1 MSKNKVSKLAIL
13 HNMKQIVKILLI
25 IVLCITS
32 FDASA
37 QNTTI
42 RRGNRTQQT
51 QQQPQRQRN
60 TQSTEEQKYNKD
72 LKEGESLVEAE
83 KYSEAKR
90 HFTIMYAK
98 YPNHEKE
105 IERWLEV
112 CEMFM
117 VEQEEE
123 NKKREEEERRQQE
136 LERLHEIETA
146 YQNDMELGEQ
156 YISECQ
162 YEKALS
168 HFQAMLSEYS
178 EFPDYCNKIND
189 KISYC
194 EEMKFADKTI
204 TVNGVSFKMIAV
216 KGGTFTMGATSEQG
230 SGADSDEK
238 PTHSV
243 TLSDY
248 YIGETEVTQA
258 LWEAVMGSNPSSWE
272 GSNLP
277 VESVSWEDCQEFI
290 SKLNS
295 LTGENFS
302 LPTEAEWEY
311 AARGGNK
318 SQGYKYSGS
327 NVINRV
333 AWYRDNSGDKTHP
346 VKQKQAN
353 ELGIYDMSGNVEEW
367 CSDWLGS
374 YSSSSQTNP
383 SGPSTGTY
391 RVVRGGRWY
400 EFARACRVSNRIT
413 CTYGD
418 RHNGLG
424 LRLAMS
430 SL

>member
-1 MSKNKVSKLAIL
+1 
-13 HNMKQIVKILLI
+13 MKQIVKILLI

-37 QNTTI
+37 QTHTI
-42 RRGNRTQQT
+42 RRSNRTQQT
-51 QQQPQRQRN
+51 QQQQPQRQQQRQN
-60 TQSTEEQKYNKD
+60 TQSTQSTEEQKYNKD
-72 LKEGESLVEAE
+72 LEEGESLVEAE

-156 YISECQ
+156 YISERQ

-178 EFPDYCNKIND
+178 EFPDYCNKINE

-194 EEMKFADKTI
+194 EEMKFPDKTI

-230 SGADSDEK
+230 SDAYDDEK
-238 PTHSV
+238 PTHRV

-258 LWEAVMGSNPSSWE
+258 LWEAVMGSNPSEWK

-277 VESVSWEDCQEFI
+277 VENVSWEDCQEFI
-290 SKLNS
+290 SRLNS

-327 NVINRV
+327 NVIDRV
-333 AWYRDNSGDKTHP
+333 AWYAGNSGDKTHP
-346 VKQKQAN
+346 VKQKLSN
-353 ELGIYDMSGNVEEW
+353 ELGIYDMSGNVREW
-367 CSDWLGS
+367 CSDWYGS

-383 SGPSTGTY
+383 SGPSTGDY
-391 RVVRGGRWY
+391 RVMRGGSWLNS
-400 EFARACRVSNRIT
+400 AMNCRVSRRYDST
-413 CTYGD
+413 PSD
-418 RHNGLG
+418 RYSYYG
-424 LRLAMS
+424 LRLAIS

>member
-1 MSKNKVSKLAIL
+1 
-13 HNMKQIVKILLI
+13 MKQIVKIILI

-37 QNTTI
+37 QTHTI

-51 QQQPQRQRN
+51 QQQQTQQQQRQN

-98 YPNHEKE
+98 YPKHEKE

-117 VEQEEE
+117 EEQEEE

-136 LERLHEIETA
+136 LERLNEIETA

-156 YISECQ
+156 YISERQ

-178 EFPDYCNKIND
+178 EFPDYCNKINE

-194 EEMKFADKTI
+194 EEMKFPDKTI

-230 SGADSDEK
+230 SDADGDK
-238 PTHSV
+238 TPTHSV

-258 LWEAVMGSNPSSWE
+258 LWEAVMGSNPSKWK

-277 VESVSWEDCQEFI
+277 VERVNWEDCQEFI
-290 SKLNS
+290 SRLNS

-327 NVINRV
+327 NDIDRV
-333 AWYRDNSGDKTHP
+333 AWYEDNSGDKNHP

-353 ELGIYDMSGNVEEW
+353 ELGIYDMTGNVYEW
-367 CSDWLGS
+367 CSDWFDD

-383 SGPSTGTY
+383 SGPSTGDF
-391 RVVRGGRWY
+391 RVVRGGSWGYTTRL
-400 EFARACRVSNRIT
+400 CRVSARFCIYPWYRNKVF
-413 CTYGD
+413 
-418 RHNGLG
+418 G

>member
-1 MSKNKVSKLAIL
+1 
-13 HNMKQIVKILLI
+13 MKQIVKILLI
-25 IVLCITS
+25 IVFCIIS

-51 QQQPQRQRN
+51 QQTQQQQPQRQQQRQN
-60 TQSTEEQKYNKD
+60 TQSTQSTEEQKYNKD
-72 LKEGESLVEAE
+72 IEEGESLVEAE

-117 VEQEEE
+117 EEQEEE
-123 NKKREEEERRQQE
+123 NKKREEERRQQE

-146 YQNDMELGEQ
+146 YQNDMEIGEQ
-156 YISECQ
+156 YISERQ

-178 EFPDYCNKIND
+178 EFPDYCNKINE

-194 EEMKFADKTI
+194 KEMKFVDKTI

-230 SGADSDEK
+230 SDAYDSEK
-238 PTHSV
+238 PTHRV

-258 LWEAVMGSNPSSWE
+258 LWEAVMGSNPSEWK

-277 VESVSWEDCQEFI
+277 VWNVSWEDCQEFI
-290 SKLNS
+290 SRLNS

-327 NVINRV
+327 NVIDRV

-346 VKQKQAN
+346 VKQKLSN
-353 ELGIYDMSGNVEEW
+353 ELGIYDMTGNVYEW
-367 CSDWLGS
+367 CSDWDGS
-374 YSSSSQTNP
+374 YSTDSQTNP
-383 SGPSTGTY
+383 SGPSTGDS
-391 RVVRGGRWY
+391 RVVRGGSY
-400 EFARACRVSNRIT
+400 FSIARGCRVSNRI
-413 CTYGD
+413 CCSPSHRYPD
-418 RHNGLG
+418 CG

>member
-1 MSKNKVSKLAIL
+1 
-13 HNMKQIVKILLI
+13 MKQIVKILLI
-25 IVLCITS
+25 IVLCIIS

-37 QNTTI
+37 QYTTI

-51 QQQPQRQRN
+51 QQQQQQQTQRQQQRQN
-60 TQSTEEQKYNKD
+60 TQSTQSTEEQKYNKD

-156 YISECQ
+156 YISERQ

-178 EFPDYCNKIND
+178 EFPDYCNKINE

-230 SGADSDEK
+230 SDVYDDEE
-238 PTHSV
+238 PTHMV

-258 LWEAVMGSNPSSWE
+258 LWEAVMGSNPSYWK

-277 VESVSWEDCQEFI
+277 VECVSWEDCQEFI
-290 SKLNS
+290 SRLNS

-327 NVINRV
+327 NVIDRV
-333 AWYRDNSGDKTHP
+333 AWYDGNSGEKTHP

-353 ELGIYDMSGNVEEW
+353 ELGIYDMTGNVEEW
-367 CSDWLGS
+367 CSDWFGS

-383 SGPSTGTY
+383 SGPSTGTR
-391 RVVRGGRWY
+391 RVIRDGSWY
-400 EFARACRVSNRIT
+400 DYASYCRVSYRASNYSSLQYVR
-413 CTYGD
+413 
-418 RHNGLG
+418 LG